1 MESDNQNYILKA
13 YFGDQS
19 VMNRQE
25 EMEGVQLEL
34 QVLLKTQL
42 RNMSVF
48 DQDRPQGVCCCYCC

>member
-1 MESDNQNYILKA
+1 
-13 YFGDQS
+13 
-19 VMNRQE
+19 MNRQE

-48 DQDRPQGVCCCYCC
+48 ELFYHSIQN

>member
-1 MESDNQNYILKA
+1 
-13 YFGDQS
+13 
-19 VMNRQE
+19 MNRQE

-48 DQDRPQGVCCCYCC
+48 DQDRP

>member
-1 MESDNQNYILKA
+1 
-13 YFGDQS
+13 
-19 VMNRQE
+19 MNRQE

-48 DQDRPQGVCCCYCC
+48 DQGRP